1 MFICEY
7 FDNPH
12 ANKNTSISIKVPC
25 IFKSR
30 TTTNNEEMPDIN
42 FKSLTTV
49 LGEES
54 DHFAEDI
61 EVKEINKLETL
72 LSDCD
77 EIDQKIIKMLLD
89 DQTNAK
95 IAESLFISR
104 STLIYR
110 IKNF

>member
-1 MFICEY
+1 
-7 FDNPH
+7 
-12 ANKNTSISIKVPC
+12 
-25 IFKSR
+25 
-30 TTTNNEEMPDIN
+30 MPDIN

-72 LSDCD
+72 LNDCD

-110 IKNF
+110 INKLLNCCECETKEKTVDLLNKYTISF